1 MSESGERLRME
12 GVGKSFGAVAALDDV
27 ALRVRPGEVLAVVG
41 ENGAGKST
49 LMKIAAGVY
58 PADRGRLW
66 LDGEPY
72 RPRNPLDAR
81 RLGVAMIHQE
91 LSLAPHLSIAE
102 NILLGMEPRRAGLLD
117 RPRMRRAAREALATL
132 GRDDLDPDRLVGGL
146 SVAERQLVEIARALA
161 VGCRVLVLDEPTSS
175 LTQAEIPRLF
185 DLVRA
190 LAARG
195 HAILYISHFLEEIRA
210 IADRYLVLRDGRLAA
225 EGAVRDTPP
234 ETMIRAMVGR
244 GVGDLY
250 VRSPRRPGGEVLR
263 ARALRARGNPRCA
276 SFELRRGEVLGLAG
290 LVGSGR
296 TELLQ
301 ALMGLRAVESGEIS
315 LHGAPLRGGVR
326 ERWRAGI
333 GMVSEDR
340 ASEGLALRL
349 GVADNLTLSR
359 LPRWVRAA
367 GLSAAVRRWSGV
379 LDLRCAGPWQPAGEL
394 SGGNQQKVALARLL
408 HHGTDVLLLDEPTRG
423 IDIGSKARFY
433 RWLDE
438 LVGQGRSVIVAGSY
452 LPELLGICDRIAV
465 MCRGV
470 LGPARP
476 VAEWN
481 PHTLLSAATGVKE

>member
-1 MSESGERLRME
+1 MSEPVERLRME
-12 GVGKSFGAVAALDDV
+12 GVGKRFGAFAALEEV
-27 ALRVRPGEVLAVVG
+27 SLRVCSGEVLAVVG

-58 PADRGRLW
+58 PADRGHLW
-66 LDGEPY
+66 LDGAPY
-72 RPRNPLDAR
+72 RPRHPLEAR

-102 NILLGMEPRRAGLLD
+102 NVLLGMEPLRAGLID
-117 RPRMRRAAREALATL
+117 RARMRRTARDALAAL
-132 GRDDLDPDRLVGGL
+132 GRSDLDPALPVGGL
-146 SVAERQLVEIARALA
+146 PVAEQQLVEIARALA

-185 DLVRA
+185 ALVRS
-190 LAARG
+190 LAAQG

-210 IADRYLVLRDGRLAA
+210 IADRYLVLRDGRRVA
-225 EGAVRDTPP
+225 EGAVRGTPA
-234 ETMIRAMVGR
+234 EAMIRAMVGR

-250 VRSPRRPGGEVLR
+250 VRSPRRPGDVILR
-263 ARALRARGNPRCA
+263 VRELRARGKPRRA

-301 ALMGLRAVESGEIS
+301 ALMGLREVESGDVT
-315 LHGAPLRGGVR
+315 LHGAVLRGGAR
-326 ERWRAGI
+326 ERWRAGL

-359 LPRWVRAA
+359 LPRWVR
-367 GLSAAVRRWSGV
+367 LSVLEAAVRRWRGV
-379 LDLRCAGPWQPAGEL
+379 LDLRCAGPWQAVGEL

-408 HHGTDVLLLDEPTRG
+408 HHDADVLLLDEPTRG
-423 IDIGSKARFY
+423 IDIGSKALFY
-433 RWLDE
+433 RWLDD
-438 LVGQGRSVIVAGSY
+438 LVGRGKSAIVAGSH

-465 MCRGV
+465 LCRGV

-476 VAEWN
+476 VAE
-481 PHTLLSAATGVKE
+481 LDASAILAEATGVQG